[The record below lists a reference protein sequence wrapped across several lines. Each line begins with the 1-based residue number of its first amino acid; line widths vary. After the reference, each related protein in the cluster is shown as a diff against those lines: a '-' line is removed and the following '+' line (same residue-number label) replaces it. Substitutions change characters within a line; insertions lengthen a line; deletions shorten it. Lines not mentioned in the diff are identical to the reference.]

1 MSVKEIIVK
10 HTFFQSLTADQLEKL
25 ASLAT
30 VQQYE
35 KEYILYYERDE
46 TSELCFLVEGL
57 AKAYKLDKH
66 DNEIFLYY
74 IYENSMLS
82 EISSTEA
89 FTLRSFSNISFVEDS
104 QVLKI
109 NYKKFKELFLD
120 QHILCHQ
127 FTAALLERSLQ
138 MQSLINRE
146 FLFDAVSKVS
156 MMLREDLAMFNK
168 LKRHDI
174 SLMLHIQPATLSR
187 VLNRLKRNNIIAI
200 IHGKVEVL
208 DAEALE
214 EIYKDKVDE

>member
-1 MSVKEIIVK
+1 MSVKEIIAK
-10 HTFFQSLTADQLEKL
+10 HAFFQSLSAVQLERL
-25 ASLAT
+25 ASLVT

-35 KEYILYYERDE
+35 KEYILYYEGDE
-46 TSELCFLVEGL
+46 TADLCFLVKGL
-57 AKAYKLDKH
+57 AKTYKIDKH

-82 EISSTEA
+82 EFSSLEA
-89 FTLRSFSNISFVEDS
+89 HTLCSFSNISFVEDS
-104 QVLKI
+104 QVMKI

-187 VLNRLKRNNIIAI
+187 VLNRLKRNNIIDI
-200 IHGKVEVL
+200 IHGKVKVL
-208 DAEALE
+208 DTVALE
-214 EIYKDKVDE
+214 EIYKDRVDE